1 MAKQEARK
9 KRSLFKKLTDTY
21 RLLIID
27 EDTFEHKLDFSLSRL
42 NVFAVTGFLALLL
55 IVGTVFLIAYTPLR
69 EYIPGYPSS
78 ELRKKVYQ
86 LELFKDSL
94 RREVQMR
101 DRYIEALRKV
111 MTGEIT
117 PEEISR
123 KALSDSIAAV
133 DTAALKPSRE
143 DSLLRREVER
153 KEAFRVSESKQ
164 DRSGF
169 LPPVRGLISRHF
181 DPAAGHLGVDI
192 VLPQNTP
199 VKAIASGRVLF
210 TGWTPDNGN
219 VIVLIHPQHFVSVY
233 KHNRKLLKQ
242 TGQKVEAGEVI
253 ARAGNTGENS
263 TGPHLH
269 FELWHNNRP
278 VNPELYMQLAK
289 P

>member
-94 RREVQMR
+94 SREVQMR
-101 DRYIEALRKV
+101 DRYIESFRKV

-143 DSLLRREVER
+143 DSLLRKEVER
-153 KEAFRVSESKQ
+153 KEAFRVTDNRQTEIS
-164 DRSGF
+164 F
-169 LPPVRGLISRHF
+169 LPPVRGPISRRF
-181 DPAAGHLGVDI
+181 DPSAGHLGVDI

-199 VKAIASGRVLF
+199 VKAVAQGRVLF

-219 VIVLIHPQHFVSVY
+219 VLVLIHPQHFVSVY

>member
-1 MAKQEARK
+1 MGKQEAGK
-9 KRSLFKKLTDTY
+9 KRSFFKKLTDTY

-42 NVFAVTGFLALLL
+42 NVFAVTGFLALML
-55 IVGTVFLIAYTPLR
+55 IVGTVFLVAYTPLR

-94 RREVQMR
+94 RREVRMR
-101 DRYIEALRKV
+101 DRYIDALRRV

-117 PEEISR
+117 PEELSR

-133 DTAALKPSRE
+133 DTAALKPSHE
-143 DSLLRREVER
+143 DSLLRKEVER
-153 KEAFRVSESKQ
+153 KEAFRVTGNKEG
-164 DRSGF
+164 RLHF
-169 LPPVRGLISRHF
+169 IPPVRGLISRRF
-181 DPAAGHLGVDI
+181 DPSAGHLGVDI
-192 VLPQNTP
+192 VLPKNTP
-199 VKAIASGRVLF
+199 VKAIAAGRVLF

-219 VIVLIHPQHFVSVY
+219 VIVLMHSQNFVSVY
-233 KHNRKLLKQ
+233 KHNQKLLKH
-242 TGQKVEAGEVI
+242 TGQTVEAGEVI

-278 VNPELYMQLAK
+278 VNPELYMPLTK